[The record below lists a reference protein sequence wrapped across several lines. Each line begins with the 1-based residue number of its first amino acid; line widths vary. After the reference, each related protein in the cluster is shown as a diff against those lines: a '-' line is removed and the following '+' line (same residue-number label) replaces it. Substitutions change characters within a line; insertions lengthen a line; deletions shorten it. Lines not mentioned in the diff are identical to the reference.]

1 MLKNHYHFNLTL
13 KSMVELTSIQF
24 CFFKTLQHSEASQRL
39 KHFFILPY
47 CLGFYYQGRGG
58 RGGGD
63 RGGGGVCLEIFFNF
77 ICNIYF

>member
-1 MLKNHYHFNLTL
+1 MLKNHYHFSLTL

-47 CLGFYYQGRGG
+47 CLGFYCLGRGG
-58 RGGGD
+58 RGVGG
-63 RGGGGVCLEIFFNF
+63 RGAGGVCLETFLQF
-77 ICNIYF
+77 YL